1 MGILLNNRIVHID
14 EQQAGQPLLN
24 WLRQQQHLSATK
36 EGCGAGDCGACSVLV
51 GKLSGGSMRYQV
63 VNACLLPVGS
73 LQACHVLTLEGLS
86 DGPLH
91 AIQDA
96 MIEHHASQCGF
107 CTPGIVMAMLAWWL
121 NTPAN
126 QLADQAQ
133 VEAHRHEFTEA
144 LSGNLC
150 RCTGYEPIFKAAASL
165 APSTLGGNLSE
176 LTLAGLTQDQ
186 IKACLALE
194 DSAHEDSAQAYFL
207 PQNDEQLAL
216 AYDAAPNARLICGA
230 TDVGLEVTQQLTQ
243 HTAYIDLSAMPEL
256 QSIAEVD
263 GELRIGAS
271 VTFSQLEEY
280 FTQHESAMSQAWLQL
295 LGLIGSRQIR
305 NRGSLGG
312 NIANGSPIA
321 DTPPLLLALD
331 AQLVLQQGKQQR
343 IIALR
348 EFFLGY
354 RHTAL
359 QAGEIIRQIRIPPLP
374 ANSQLFVSKI
384 SKRQEDDISAAC
396 VVLWRN
402 TTAGQESCR
411 IGLGGMAATPT
422 LASKAASLIAANG
435 ANKSNLLAALGEEF
449 TPLDDVRASANYRL
463 QVCANTLAYWAQ
475 EGGEA

>member
-1 MGILLNNRIVHID
+1 MGILLNNRFVHID

-51 GKLSGGSMRYQV
+51 GKLSGDSVNYQV

-91 AIQDA
+91 TIQQA
-96 MIEHHASQCGF
+96 MITYHASQCGF

-126 QLADQAQ
+126 QLADQPQ
-133 VEAHRHEFTEA
+133 VDAHRHEFSEA

-165 APSTLGGNLSE
+165 APSTLGGNLSD

-186 IKACLALE
+186 IKVYLTLE
-194 DSAHEDSAQAYFL
+194 DSAHEDSAQVYFL

-216 AYDAAPNARLICGA
+216 AFDAVPKARLICGA
-230 TDVGLEVTQQLTQ
+230 TDVGLEVTQQLIQ
-243 HTAYIDLSAMPEL
+243 HSAYIDLSTMSEL
-256 QSIAEVD
+256 QSISEVN
-263 GELRIGAS
+263 GELCIGAA

-280 FTQHESAMSQAWLQL
+280 FHQHESAMSQAWLQL
-295 LGLIGSRQIR
+295 LALIGSRQIR

-343 IIALR
+343 TMALCD
-348 EFFLGY
+348 FFLGY
-354 RHTAL
+354 RQTAL
-359 QAGEIIRQIRIPPLP
+359 QVGEIIRQIRIPPVP
-374 ANSQLFVSKI
+374 ADSQLFVSKI

-396 VVLWRN
+396 VVMWRN
-402 TTAGQESCR
+402 TTPGQESCR
-411 IGLGGMAATPT
+411 IGLGGMAATPA
-422 LASKAASLIAANG
+422 LAPQAANLIVAKG
-435 ANKSNLLAALGEEF
+435 ANKGSLLAALGEEF
-449 TPLDDVRASANYRL
+449 TPLDDVRASADYRL
-463 QVCANTLAYWAQ
+463 QVCANTLAYWVQ